1 MSDAASRTFIGSTVL
16 PPVTLTDDDAHEY
29 RSIADESFHETRALY
44 EDFLYDRNR
53 SLDPRRWKHVRTKG
67 AMKVYRQRSGSIDT
81 GISPSTSTSVTAGT
95 TSDSMS
101 SPDSL
106 GMDGDALLIGPA
118 SSLSVAT
125 KIPVVVC
132 TGTAQGS
139 LDDVVYGMF
148 VHDSASLRRRGI
160 YSKDGMDDSVMLGT
174 LESPTEE
181 KPFDFLGV
189 AWFLYSAPGLGA
201 IVKQRD
207 YVTLMSSGFATTS
220 RGERIGYS
228 IAQSVTHPD
237 LPELKNLNIVR
248 ASMSFCVIF
257 RQQSDQL
264 VESFAH
270 AVVDPGGSMLSFYA
284 LQEIANSI
292 LSMGALMECA
302 EGKKL
307 RWYLHKTS
315 QGGSSSFFA
324 ASKSSSSSSSSASA
338 EQTQM
343 TESED
348 PSVCSYCHKTIG
360 KLFSTQSV
368 ECTICHQCV
377 CKHCSVSKNLVVR
390 SRHTTSRMA
399 AHAYN
404 FCLGCFLASRNL
416 PTGEIQREEV
426 VYNRSLNR

>member
-1 MSDAASRTFIGSTVL
+1 MSDARTFIGSTIL
-16 PPVTLTDDDAHEY
+16 PQVTLTDDDALEY
-29 RSIADESFHETRALY
+29 RGIAGESFYETRALY
-44 EDFLYDRNR
+44 EDFLYERDR

-67 AMKVYRQRSGSIDT
+67 AMKVYRQRSGSVDS
-81 GISPSTSTSVTAGT
+81 GVSPSTSTSVTAAAA
-95 TSDSMS
+95 SDSTS

-106 GMDGDALLIGPA
+106 EMDNDALLIGPA

-132 TGTAQGS
+132 VGTAVGS
-139 LDDVVYGMF
+139 LDDVMYGMF

-160 YSKDGMDDSVMLGT
+160 YSKDGMEDSVMLGT

-181 KPFDFLGV
+181 NPFDFLGV

-207 YVTLMSSGFATTS
+207 YVTLTSTGFATSS

-228 IAQSVTHPD
+228 VAQSVTHPD
-237 LPELKNLNIVR
+237 LPELKHLNIVR

-257 RQQSDQL
+257 RQQSDQI
-264 VESFAH
+264 VEAFAH
-270 AVVDPGGSMLSFYA
+270 AVIDPGGAMLSFYA
-284 LQEIANSI
+284 LQEVANSI

-307 RWYLHKTS
+307 RWYLHKRA
-315 QGGSSSFFA
+315 QGDSASTFA
-324 ASKSSSSSSSSASA
+324 MSKSSSSSSSST
-338 EQTQM
+338 EQTSRTQLP
-343 TESED
+343 ESED
-348 PSVCSYCHKTIG
+348 PRVCCYCRKTIG

-368 ECTICHQCV
+368 ECTVCHQCV

-390 SRHTTSRMA
+390 SRHTTSKMA
-399 AHAYN
+399 VHAYN

-426 VYNRSLNR
+426 VYNRLLSR